1 MSKVLES
8 LKPSVTKAR
17 NLTYFG
23 RYAESISE
31 FSKIIACLE
40 IEIAQVQDK
49 LLIEEWNKLYN
60 LMRDEREMAENMI
73 NILAGDFEAKVQ
85 QKDSKDNRSRVEVKY
100 VN

>member
-23 RYAESISE
+23 RYAESITE
-31 FSKIIACLE
+31 FSKIIAC
-40 IEIAQVQDK
+40 IEVELQNIHDR

-60 LMRDEREMAENMI
+60 LMKSEREMA
-73 NILAGDFEAKVQ
+73 
-85 QKDSKDNRSRVEVKY
+85 
-100 VN
+100 